1 MQVLAGLGTLCPSME
16 SIFLDTPPE
25 GWAKL
30 LTNTPLQFN
39 KLKANK
45 VLECSW
51 GTQHRS
57 GITREQE
64 ILELKPFP
72 LSCQG

>member
-1 MQVLAGLGTLCPSME
+1 ME

-30 LTNTPLQFN
+30 LTNTALQFN

-45 VLECSW
+45 VLE
-51 GTQHRS
+51 
-57 GITREQE
+57 
-64 ILELKPFP
+64 
-72 LSCQG
+72 